1 MNLFY
6 NDAYIKEW
14 DTEIHSIEEKEGKIL
29 VTLKETA
36 FYPEGGGQPSDTGWI
51 NGIEVRYVYEENGQI
66 YHVLEEPIPEG
77 LALCRIDFNRRF
89 DHMQQHSGQHLL
101 SAILQDEY
109 NIATLGF
116 HLGEETVTIDV
127 DSQNIKN
134 EVILEI
140 EDKVN
145 DIIFKNL
152 PLKSY
157 IILKEDIDKLP
168 LRKAPSVEEDIRI
181 VEIEGI
187 DYSPCC
193 GTHVSS
199 TGEIGIIKI
208 IKVEKYKSMSR
219 LYFKCGRRALVDF
232 KKKNKIVLDLVK
244 HYGVEEDSIIER
256 AKKESTSI
264 KDYLKEIKELK
275 EFVSKEE
282 AEKLLN
288 YCSGNII
295 FKEFSNKDFE
305 EINFIGKALIE
316 NKKVVAIL
324 TSEVDKK
331 ILFLRQDS
339 IDLDCGKLFKEN
351 IKAFNGKG
359 GGGPKLAQGSFESI
373 EDLSDF
379 ANKIFSVISANF

>member
-316 NKKVVAIL
+316 NKEVVAIL

>member
-1 MNLFY
+1 M
-6 NDAYIKEW
+6 
-14 DTEIHSIEEKEGKIL
+14 
-29 VTLKETA
+29 
-36 FYPEGGGQPSDTGWI
+36 
-51 NGIEVRYVYEENGQI
+51 
-66 YHVLEEPIPEG
+66 LEEPIPEG

-316 NKKVVAIL
+316 NKEVVAIL